1 VPLEERLV
9 ERARNFL
16 RELRL
21 AGARFALDQQW
32 PAERY
37 GGIDRKRQFAG
48 RDVAVGSRK
57 GDVTLF
63 LARVQDVNPMV
74 GKG

>member
-1 VPLEERLV
+1 VPLEQRLV
-9 ERARNFL
+9 ERARDFL
-16 RELRL
+16 GQLRL
-21 AGARFALDQQW
+21 AGARFALDQQR
-32 PAERY
+32 PPECY
-37 GGIDRKRQFAG
+37 GGIDRECQFAG